1 MTFEVGFLDLMS
13 TRITRKAW
21 AGRDAYG
28 KPSYSTAPVST
39 YRARVVAK
47 PLTMA
52 GPQGIELVA
61 THIMYLATTDN
72 IGAKD
77 QITHKSSTYRIIEI
91 GREPDEDG
99 MHHTWLRTKGG

>member
-1 MTFEVGFLDLMS
+1 VAFESAFLELMPH
-13 TRITRKAW
+13 TVTRKAW
-21 AGRDAYG
+21 AGRDSYG
-28 KPSYSTAPVST
+28 KPSYSTATASS

-47 PLTMA
+47 PLTLA

-77 QITHKSSTYRIIEI
+77 QITYDGSTFRIIEI
-91 GREPDEDG
+91 GREPDQDG
-99 MHHTWLRTKGG
+99 MHHTWLRTRGA